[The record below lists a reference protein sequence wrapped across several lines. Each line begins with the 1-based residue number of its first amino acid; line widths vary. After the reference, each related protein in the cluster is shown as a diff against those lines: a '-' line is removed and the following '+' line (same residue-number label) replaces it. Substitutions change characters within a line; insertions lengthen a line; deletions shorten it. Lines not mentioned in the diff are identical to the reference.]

1 MFLINYPY
9 RININQTH
17 LKVSLNE
24 SKIIN
29 KQEIMKSTIIHV
41 KRVLNDVN
49 AVDATEGQFIYDLI
63 IKAFFE
69 SKKVLLSFSEMEI
82 LSDEFLESAVGQL
95 YENYSH
101 HEIKENMLI
110 ENIPFSGKV
119 ALKRIV
125 DKAKI
130 NY

>member
-1 MFLINYPY
+1 
-9 RININQTH
+9 
-17 LKVSLNE
+17 
-24 SKIIN
+24 
-29 KQEIMKSTIIHV
+29 MKSTIIHV

-69 SKKVLLSFSEMEI
+69 SKKVLLSFSEMEM
-82 LSDEFLESAVGQL
+82 LSDEFLESAVGKL

-101 HEIKENMLI
+101 HEIKKNMRI

-119 ALKRIV
+119 ALKRII

>member
-1 MFLINYPY
+1 
-9 RININQTH
+9 
-17 LKVSLNE
+17 
-24 SKIIN
+24 
-29 KQEIMKSTIIHV
+29 MKSTIIHV
-41 KRVLNDVN
+41 KSVLGDVN
-49 AVDATEGQFIYDLI
+49 GVDAKEGQFIYDLI

-69 SKKVLLSFSEMEI
+69 SKKVLLLFNEMEI

-101 HEIKENMLI
+101 HERQENMLI

>member
-9 RININQTH
+9 RININQIH

-82 LSDEFLESAVGQL
+82 LSDEFLESAVGKL
-95 YENYSH
+95 YENFSH
-101 HEIKENMLI
+101 HEIKKNMCI

-119 ALKRIV
+119 ALKRII

>member
-49 AVDATEGQFIYDLI
+49 AVDATEGQ
-63 IKAFFE
+63 
-69 SKKVLLSFSEMEI
+69 
-82 LSDEFLESAVGQL
+82 L
-95 YENYSH
+95 Y
-101 HEIKENMLI
+101 MT
-110 ENIPFSGKV
+110 
-119 ALKRIV
+119 
-125 DKAKI
+125 
-130 NY
+130 